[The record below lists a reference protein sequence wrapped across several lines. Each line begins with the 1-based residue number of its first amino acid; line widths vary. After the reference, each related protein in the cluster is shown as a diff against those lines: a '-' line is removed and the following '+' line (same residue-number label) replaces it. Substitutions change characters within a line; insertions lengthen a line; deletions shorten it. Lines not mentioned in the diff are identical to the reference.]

1 MGGILSPIDISSSG
15 LSAERLRM
23 EVIANN
29 IANAH
34 TTRTPDGGPYR
45 RREVVFASAMEDLL
59 REEDGRGSGLAG
71 VRVLGVQDDL
81 SDLPRIYQPAH
92 PDADSEGYV
101 RMPNVSLSN
110 EMVDLI
116 TASRSYEANL
126 RVLRSYREMMQQT
139 LSLLRGV

>member
-1 MGGILSPIDISSSG
+1 MSGIFSHFDISASG

-34 TTRTPDGGPYR
+34 TTRSAEGGPYR
-45 RREVVFASAMEDLL
+45 RREVVFASALENEIGADPAT
-59 REEDGRGSGLAG
+59 GGKLAG
-71 VRVLGVQDDL
+71 VRVLGIQQDQ
-81 SDLPRIYQPAH
+81 SELPRVYQPGN
-92 PDADSEGYV
+92 PDADADGYV
-101 RMPNVSLSN
+101 QMPNVSLSN

-126 RVLRSYREMMQQT
+126 RVLRSFGEMVQQA